1 MISQHSKQ
9 ALKNPWVLGLIAC
22 FTVFVLVNVLFI
34 YTAFDQAPT
43 LVTTDHYQQDERYQQ
58 KIQHEQGLEWTGVLL
73 SPAEIRLNQSQ
84 DYQVIFQDKQG
95 QPVQLDNVVLSAYR
109 PADTNADF
117 ELTMTRQSTGIYQAQ
132 LHFSL
137 PGEWDILVQAVRGEK
152 QFSLTRRLTV
162 SP

>member
-1 MISQHSKQ
+1 MISQHNKQ
-9 ALKNPWVLGLIAC
+9 AFKNPWVLGLIAC

-34 YTAFDQAPT
+34 YTAFEQAPN
-43 LVTTDHYQQDERYQQ
+43 LVTTDHYQQDEGYQR
-58 KIQHEQGLEWTGVLL
+58 KIQHEQASDWTGVLL

-84 DYQVIFQDKQG
+84 HYQAIFQDKQG
-95 QPVQLDNVVLSAYR
+95 QPAQLDNVVLSAYR

-117 ELTMTRQSTGIYQAQ
+117 ELTMIRQSTGIYQAQ

-137 PGEWDILVQAVRGEK
+137 PGEWGILVQAERGDK
-152 QFSLTRRLTV
+152 QFSLTKRLTV